1 METVVDKSGYLFEL
15 GEIYKFKDLIEITD
29 KAIIKEII
37 VDGGKQSMDYYNEF
51 IRLVAM
57 EVDHTLNKKQFYEL
71 KDKLIA
77 DMKKHLQS
85 K

>member
-1 METVVDKSGYLFEL
+1 METVVDKSAYFFEL

-37 VDGGKQSMDYYNEF
+37 VDGDKQSMTYYHEF
-51 IRLVAM
+51 IKLVAM
-57 EVDHTLNKKQFYEL
+57 EVDHTLNKKQFKDL

-77 DMKKHLQS
+77 DMKKYLQS